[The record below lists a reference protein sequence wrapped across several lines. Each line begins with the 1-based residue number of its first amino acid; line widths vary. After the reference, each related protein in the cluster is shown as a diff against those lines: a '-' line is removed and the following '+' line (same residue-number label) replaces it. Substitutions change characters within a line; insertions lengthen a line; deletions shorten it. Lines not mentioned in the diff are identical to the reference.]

1 MEAKKTNYFVNALKT
16 IWDGIKQPVVAT
28 FLGLIVGAIVILI
41 ANISPDTMW
50 EFWKCSRAVQGV
62 RLVLDITPWQALPA
76 QLRSSSAQ
84 WQQPLPG
91 ERVTLTWR

>member
-41 ANISPDTMW
+41 ANISPDINVGIL
-50 EFWKCSRAVQGV
+50 EVYAELFKGAFGSGYH
-62 RLVLDITPWQALPA
+62 L
-76 QLRSSSAQ
+76 LRNGNSLCLESG
-84 WQQPLPG
+84 LH
-91 ERVTLTWR
+91 